1 MAVFNY
7 PYRGPF
13 RIGTILKEIS
23 ADRRIK
29 GIKPYSINDLIT
41 EALMEKYK
49 KEIKQHVKEREE
61 FTRSKK

>member
-29 GIKPYSINDLIT
+29 GIKPNSINDLIT

-49 KEIKQHVKEREE
+49 KEILQHGKEHKE